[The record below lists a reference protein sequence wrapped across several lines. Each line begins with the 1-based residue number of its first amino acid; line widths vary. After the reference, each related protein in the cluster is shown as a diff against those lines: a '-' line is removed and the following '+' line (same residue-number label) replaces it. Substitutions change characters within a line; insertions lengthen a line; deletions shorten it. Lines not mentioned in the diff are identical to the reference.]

1 MMLVDIFRPRLSPA
15 AAAALA
21 QIESAETGTY
31 RLGLFDRL
39 ATTPLNRLVV
49 PKEIQEQFQGHIAH
63 EVQNLI
69 FHWCRWIAVINL
81 VGALFDVC
89 EVTGYPLDL
98 ALQVRLVISLTFL
111 FASRVVDMAKTVLHR
126 GAIVIVTCMVTII
139 TANLTGL
146 ASQSVELFLIYY
158 SMSLVVVYTA
168 IMLLPIEMP
177 YALLLAGLT
186 IVQSSI
192 FLFMAPLGSPAEKA
206 QLLVFLTALMA
217 ALLSARRIMN
227 LYHCR
232 VFIGQLRDELRSRK
246 MSGQNV
252 KLSGI
257 AYTDQLTGIPNRRYF
272 RERIDA
278 LAEEEK
284 QVLPCVMCLIDI
296 DKFKNLND
304 KLGHLEGDNCLQA
317 VATILRNELRGKTN
331 LFARYGG
338 EEFVLFLPKT
348 ELAEAVSVVNR
359 LRMAVRDMNHPNP
372 GTAIG
377 FVTMSAGLAVAD
389 EIFEPNEMLQKAD
402 EALYRAKDAG
412 RNQVCY

>member
-1 MMLVDIFRPRLSPA
+1 MALVDIFRPKIHPKT
-15 AAAALA
+15 AAALA
-21 QIESAETGTY
+21 QIESAEAGTY

-39 ATTPLNRLVV
+39 ATTPLNRLEI
-49 PKEIQEQFQGHIAH
+49 PEEIQTQFQGHIAH

-69 FHWCRWIAVINL
+69 FHWCQWIAVINL

-89 EVTGYPLDL
+89 EVTGYSLDL
-98 ALQVRLVISLTFL
+98 ALQVRLLISLTFL
-111 FASRVVDMAKTVLHR
+111 FASRVVETAKTVLQR

-177 YALLLAGLT
+177 YALTLAGLT
-186 IVQSSI
+186 VVQSTI

-206 QLLVFLTALMA
+206 QLLVFLGALML
-217 ALLSARRIMN
+217 ALLSARRMMN

-377 FVTMSAGLAVAD
+377 FVTMSAGLSLAT
-389 EIFEPNEMLQKAD
+389 EIFEPNDMLQKAD

-412 RNQVCY
+412 RNQVCF